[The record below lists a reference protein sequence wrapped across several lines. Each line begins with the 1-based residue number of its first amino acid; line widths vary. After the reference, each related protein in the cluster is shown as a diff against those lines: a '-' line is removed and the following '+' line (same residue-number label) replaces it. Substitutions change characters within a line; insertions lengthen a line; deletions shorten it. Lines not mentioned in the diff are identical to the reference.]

1 MEFNKNGEMVP
12 ETVARHLHV
21 KTLYDVIDGGFIPV
35 KGMRGKCFIA
45 SLAMHLFMGK
55 TLSTPADL

>member
-12 ETVARHLHV
+12 ETVVRHLHV

-35 KGMRGKCFIA
+35 KGMRENVLA
-45 SLAMHLFMGK
+45 SLAMHLFNGK
-55 TLSTPADL
+55 TGSTPADL